1 MTPRPPRRWTLV
13 ALGVAALVGLAIR
26 VGAAITFPTW
36 FDEAT
41 MGLMGR
47 DVLHGQ
53 LPFFFYGQSFMGAI
67 DGYLHAVT
75 FAVLWESVATLRV
88 MAILVSLGHVA
99 VVALLARRVF
109 GDGRWAAALALVP
122 SAYALKWV
130 GDARLVYGLI
140 LILVPLCL
148 LLALGAV
155 DDALDSTPAEAGRLS
170 SWRWSLGCAWWVN
183 LLLAPVLVACALVLV
198 LRPRRLGRTRGPG
211 PSRVPARQRSR
222 LALRGGLRP
231 HCPSCRCRSSR
242 WDALPAIRATS

>member
-1 MTPRPPRRWTLV
+1 MTPRSPRRWTLV
-13 ALGVAALVGLAIR
+13 AFGVAALVGLAIR

-109 GDGRWAAALALVP
+109 GDGWWAAALALVP

-130 GDARLVYGLI
+130 VDARLVYGLI

-148 LLALGAV
+148 LLTLGAV
-155 DDALDSTPAEAGRLS
+155 NAALDSTLPKPGACRPGTR
-170 SWRWSLGCAWWVN
+170 RWA
-183 LLLAPVLVACALVLV
+183 VLVGESPAGTGARGMRPGAGCCDRAGSAGARSWPLSRSCLAALPCGSS
-198 LRPRRLGRTRGPG
+198 LRSTADC
-211 PSRVPARQRSR
+211 PSR
-222 LALRGGLRP
+222 
-231 HCPSCRCRSSR
+231 RCRSSR
-242 WDALPAIRATS
+242 WDALPTIRAIS